1 MKRVWT
7 VFYFELLLYWRGWL
21 GWAIAVIM
29 ALFGWNIAPLVNL
42 ANPFLWEIL
51 CLSFG
56 FLTLMLAFMT
66 GNQIQRDHQLRMDG
80 IIMSTA
86 VPTTSFVLGK
96 YLAQLLTILSYA
108 AVALLALLG
117 ASLRTIGTPYFS
129 PPLGPGVVTLI
140 WLMLVPVP
148 LIFVCVLMLFGISL
162 LRGKRAFIFVLVLL
176 IWIAP
181 LALVDRISDVF
192 NLPTPSLLI
201 LPASPQAPSNSL
213 LRLDAAKRLY
223 IEKLSNDGVLHFT
236 PADWKELTH
245 LYQST
250 VIPEHMTTTFLL
262 NRGLFLALSILLFIG
277 TTFILKFQ
285 RQGRL

>member
-1 MKRVWT
+1 MKRFWT

-21 GWAIAVIM
+21 GWAMAVIV

-51 CLSFG
+51 CFCFG

-66 GNQIQRDHQLRMDG
+66 GNQIQRAHQLRLDG

-86 VPTTSFVLGK
+86 VATGSFVLGK
-96 YLAQLLTILSYA
+96 YLAQLLTVLFYA
-108 AVALLALLG
+108 TVALLALLG
-117 ASLRTIGTPYFS
+117 ASLRTIGAPYFS
-129 PPLGPGVVTLI
+129 PPLGPGVVVQI

-148 LIFVCVLMLFGISL
+148 LIFVCALTLLGSSL
-162 LRGKRAFIFVLVLL
+162 LRGKRPLIFVLVLL
-176 IWIAP
+176 IWIVPIP
-181 LALVDRISDVF
+181 LVGRIPDV
-192 NLPTPSLLI
+192 LSLSTPSFLI
-201 LPASPQAPSNSL
+201 LPASSQAPSSSL

-223 IEKLSNDGVLHFT
+223 IEKLDKDGLHFT
-236 PADWKELTH
+236 AADWKELVH

-277 TTFILKFQ
+277 SLSILGLQ

>member
-1 MKRVWT
+1 
-7 VFYFELLLYWRGWL
+7 
-21 GWAIAVIM
+21 
-29 ALFGWNIAPLVNL
+29 
-42 ANPFLWEIL
+42 
-51 CLSFG
+51 
-56 FLTLMLAFMT
+56 
-66 GNQIQRDHQLRMDG
+66 
-80 IIMSTA
+80 
-86 VPTTSFVLGK
+86 
-96 YLAQLLTILSYA
+96 
-108 AVALLALLG
+108 
-117 ASLRTIGTPYFS
+117 
-129 PPLGPGVVTLI
+129 
-140 WLMLVPVP
+140 MLVPVP
-148 LIFVCVLMLFGISL
+148 LIFVCALTLFGISL

-201 LPASPQAPSNSL
+201 LPPSPQAPSNSL

-277 TTFILKFQ
+277 TISILKLQ
-285 RQGRL
+285 RQDRL